1 MDWIE
6 DGLAIGN
13 LDDALA
19 GDRLREGGIA
29 SVLTLSEFPTR
40 PRPGFE
46 WRCEPL
52 RDGAGNSHEQFSAAL
67 DHLATLHAGHPGV
80 LVHCAEGKSRSVV
93 IVALHLARTRQWDPE
108 VALEHVCSRRPAA
121 LPDHVLWARARTF
134 FEAMTSTR

>member
-19 GDRLREGGIA
+19 FDQLRAEGIA
-29 SVLTLSEFPTR
+29 SVLTLNEFPSR

-46 WRCEPL
+46 WHCEPL
-52 RDGAGNSHEQFSAAL
+52 RDGPGNSPERFAQAL
-67 DHLATLHAGHPGV
+67 ARTASLHANHPGV

-93 IVALHLARTRQWDPE
+93 IVALHLARLNGWPPE
-108 VALEHVCSRRPAA
+108 ETLVHVCERRTVA
-121 LPDHVLWARARTF
+121 LPDDLLWQQACAF
-134 FEAMTSTR
+134 IQNAPG